1 MLRIL
6 PEHIANLIAAG
17 EVVQRPASVVK
28 ELMEN
33 SVDAGADNIQVII
46 RDSGKTLIQVI
57 DNGCGI
63 SVEDAKIAFL
73 RHATSKISAIEDL
86 SNINTFG
93 FRGEALASIAAV
105 SEVTLR
111 TRREEDQLGYE
122 VKYAESKLVS
132 EKEISTPQG
141 SNFMVRN
148 LFYNIPARRKFLK
161 SDATEYRQILSEF
174 SRIAITRPSLSFRL
188 THNNTEIYNLSP
200 ANYRRRIL
208 DVAGREMGREL
219 VNIGL
224 NSPIVK
230 ISGYIGRPDDARKT
244 PGHQY
249 LFANNRY
256 FRSSYFHKAVLK
268 AYENL
273 IPDGYLPSYF
283 IFFEVDPQTLD
294 VNIHPAKTEVKF
306 EEENAIFDML
316 HAVVREAL
324 GKNSFFPSID
334 FDQEGAPE
342 IPAANAKF
350 YVPAPRID
358 YDPLFNPFN
367 EELKSRRIPLSTEEI
382 DKAFHSPE
390 ALGYASG
397 SDTRNPEDDRTFS
410 GIQEDA
416 LPYSQGDISSLSVLI
431 SGDRYIFTPVRSGV
445 MVINIPRALER
456 IFYERYLKLI
466 ENPQTSASSLLFS
479 KTIHVEEHIS
489 SLLNEREKELERL
502 GFSFNIADK
511 KMIEITSLPEGI
523 PEDEDELYSL
533 IDSLVF
539 EITESR
545 DTARLILERSAAA
558 MARSAAYRRKERP
571 NELQAKSLIESLFAC
586 KEPAYTPT
594 GKICS
599 FTITND
605 ELNKRFL

>member
-1 MLRIL
+1 MIGIL
-6 PEHIANLIAAG
+6 PGHIANLIAAG

-33 SVDAGADNIQVII
+33 AVDAGAGSVQVII
-46 RDSGKTLIQVI
+46 KDSGKTLVQVI
-57 DNGCGI
+57 DNGCGL
-63 SVEDAKIAFL
+63 SPEDAKTAFL

-86 SNINTFG
+86 SHISTFG

-111 TRREEDQLGYE
+111 TRREEDQSGYE
-122 VKYAESKLVS
+122 VRYAESKLVS
-132 EKEISTPQG
+132 EKEISAPAG

-174 SRIAITRPSLSFRL
+174 SRVAITRPSLSFRL

-200 ANYRRRIL
+200 ANHRRRIL
-208 DVAGREMGREL
+208 DVAGRDMGREL
-219 VNIGL
+219 VNIAL
-224 NSPIVK
+224 DSPIVK

-283 IFFEVDPQTLD
+283 IFFEVDPETLD

-306 EEENAIFDML
+306 EEEHAIFNML

-342 IPAANAKF
+342 IPAANARF
-350 YVPAPRID
+350 YVPPPKID

-367 EELKSRRIPLSTEEI
+367 EELKNRRIPLTTEEI
-382 DKAFHSPE
+382 DRAFHSPE
-390 ALGYASG
+390 ALGYDTGAK
-397 SDTRNPEDDRTFS
+397 TRNLEDSDGNTLTSAILVFT
-410 GIQEDA
+410 
-416 LPYSQGDISSLSVLI
+416 
-431 SGDRYIFTPVRSGV
+431 DRYMFTPVPAGV
-445 MVINIPRALER
+445 MVINIPRAQADREP
-456 IFYERYLKLI
+456 EHSC
-466 ENPQTSASSLLFS
+466 TGAALLQN
-479 KTIHVEEHIS
+479 HCC
-489 SLLNEREKELERL
+489 R
-502 GFSFNIADK
+502 
-511 KMIEITSLPEGI
+511 
-523 PEDEDELYSL
+523 
-533 IDSLVF
+533 
-539 EITESR
+539 
-545 DTARLILERSAAA
+545 
-558 MARSAAYRRKERP
+558 
-571 NELQAKSLIESLFAC
+571 
-586 KEPAYTPT
+586 
-594 GKICS
+594 
-599 FTITND
+599 
-605 ELNKRFL
+605 